1 MVQRLNYRGIK
12 CLFVIKKYLV
22 SLFALSNNTKYH
34 RTKSICKVILNAI
47 LIPVFNQNG
56 AAIASVITEML
67 VTMLMTLYC
76 SRLTKIMIRAKDVY
90 TVMISDVL
98 MGGSIWGLE
107 QITKFENHLML
118 LILDMLVGLSVYT
131 VSSVV
136 TKNDLSELILEKI
149 RAKTRK

>member
-1 MVQRLNYRGIK
+1 M
-12 CLFVIKKYLV
+12 
-22 SLFALSNNTKYH
+22 
-34 RTKSICKVILNAI
+34 NAI

-90 TVMISDVL
+90 TVMISDGL

>member
-1 MVQRLNYRGIK
+1 M
-12 CLFVIKKYLV
+12 
-22 SLFALSNNTKYH
+22 
-34 RTKSICKVILNAI
+34 NAI

-56 AAIASVITEML
+56 AAIASVITETL

-76 SRLTKIMIRAKDVY
+76 SRLTKIVIRAKDVY
-90 TVMISDVL
+90 TVMISGVL
-98 MGGSIWGLE
+98 MGGSILGLE

-118 LILDMLVGLSVYT
+118 LILEMLLGLSMYT
-131 VSSVV
+131 VSLVV

>member
-1 MVQRLNYRGIK
+1 M
-12 CLFVIKKYLV
+12 
-22 SLFALSNNTKYH
+22 
-34 RTKSICKVILNAI
+34 NAI